1 MERHKDVEIIFMR
14 EGVWA
19 HRLQKQSML
28 GGHIEE
34 GVGQSV
40 SRSKEGRARLETFT
54 GVLREGTGKEGR
66 LLT

>member
-1 MERHKDVEIIFMR
+1 MGSQTPKAKHAGRSHEK
-14 EGVWA
+14 
-19 HRLQKQSML
+19 
-28 GGHIEE
+28 

-40 SRSKEGRARLETFT
+40 SRSEEGRARLETFT